1 MKFSSGTEQRKPF
14 ARKKT
19 PCVKIMTSMTDK
31 GEKHMKHPAFHPEK
45 MYTYL
50 RDFASG
56 AGMKETLKALAC

>member
-1 MKFSSGTEQRKPF
+1 
-14 ARKKT
+14 
-19 PCVKIMTSMTDK
+19 MTSMTDK

-50 RDFASG
+50 RGFASG